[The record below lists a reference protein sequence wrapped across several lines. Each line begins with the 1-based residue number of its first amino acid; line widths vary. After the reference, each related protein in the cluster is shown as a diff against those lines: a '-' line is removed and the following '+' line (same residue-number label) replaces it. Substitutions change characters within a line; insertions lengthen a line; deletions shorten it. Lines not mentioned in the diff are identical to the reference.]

1 MRILHFLQGF
11 KKEFKKNWQ
20 LFLLA
25 TPGVILVFLF
35 AYLPMFGIVIAFKS
49 YNYEQGLLGSPW
61 CGFKNFQ
68 FLFASNTAWEITKL
82 TLGYNFL
89 FILLGLVLP
98 VILALA
104 FNEVRRPLASKIY
117 QTISIM
123 PNFLSWVIMSYIGL
137 ALLDTNGFFNSV
149 LQMFGKDP
157 VYFYADPK
165 YWPAILILTSQWKSI
180 GYSSVVYLACI
191 CGISVEYYEAAI
203 LDGASK
209 WQQIWYITLPSLKPM
224 MVITTIMAL
233 GHIFNSDFGLF
244 YQMPMNQG
252 QLYPAT
258 ETIDVY
264 VYNALQSM
272 GNINMSAAASVFQSA
287 VGFVTILLANAAI
300 RKIDNENA
308 LF

>member
-1 MRILHFLQGF
+1 MRNLGF
-11 KKEFKKNWQ
+11 VREFKKHWQ
-20 LFLLA
+20 LFLMA
-25 TPGVILVFLF
+25 VPGVVLVFLF
-35 AYLPMFGIVIAFKS
+35 AYLPMFGVVIAFKD
-49 YNYEQGLLGSPW
+49 YNYMQGLLGSPW

-68 FLFASNTAWEITKL
+68 FLFASNTAWQITKL

-89 FILLGLVLP
+89 FIILGLIFP
-98 VILALA
+98 VMLALA
-104 FNEVRRPLASKIY
+104 FNEIRRPIASKIY

-137 ALLDTNGFFNSV
+137 ALLNNNGFINSV
-149 LQMFGKDP
+149 LHLFGQNP
-157 VYFYADPK
+157 VYFYSNANC
-165 YWPAILILTSQWKSI
+165 WPIILILTSQWKGI

-191 CGISVEYYEAAI
+191 CGISTEYYEAAT

-209 WQQIWYITLPSLKPM
+209 LQQIWYITLPSLKPM
-224 MVITTIMAL
+224 MTITTIMAL

-244 YQMPMNQG
+244 YQMPMNLG
-252 QLYPAT
+252 QLYPTT

-264 VYNALQSM
+264 VYNALQNM
-272 GNINMSAAASVFQSA
+272 GNVNMSAAASVFQSA
-287 VGFVTILLANAAI
+287 VGFVTILIANAVI

>member
-1 MRILHFLQGF
+1 MAL
-11 KKEFKKNWQ
+11 
-20 LFLLA
+20 
-25 TPGVILVFLF
+25 PGVVLVFIF
-35 AYLPMFGIVIAFKS
+35 AYLPMFGIVIAFKN
-49 YNYEQGLLGSPW
+49 YNYMQGLLGSPW
-61 CGFKNFQ
+61 CGFENFK
-68 FLFASNTAWEITKL
+68 FLFASNTAWQITKL

-89 FILLGLVLP
+89 FIVLGLFFP

-104 FNEVRRPLASKIY
+104 FNEIRRPLASKIY

-137 ALLDTNGFFNSV
+137 ALLNNNGFINAV
-149 LQMFGKDP
+149 LHLFGQGP
-157 VYFYADPK
+157 VYFYSDPG
-165 YWPAILILTSQWKSI
+165 YWPAILILVSQWKGI

-191 CGISVEYYEAAI
+191 CGISTEYYEAAT

-209 WQQIWYITLPSLKPM
+209 LQQIWYITLPSLKPM
-224 MVITTIMAL
+224 MTITTIMAL

-244 YQMPMNQG
+244 YQMPMNLG

-272 GNINMSAAASVFQSA
+272 GNVNMSAAASVFQSC